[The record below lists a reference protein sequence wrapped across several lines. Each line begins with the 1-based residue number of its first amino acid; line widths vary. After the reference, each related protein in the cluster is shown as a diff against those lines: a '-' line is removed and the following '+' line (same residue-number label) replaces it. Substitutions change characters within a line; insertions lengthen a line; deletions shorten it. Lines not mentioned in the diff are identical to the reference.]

1 MKNTNLKL
9 LVLALVG
16 LFLTNCQRD
25 DAPEVLPQEEPVSTV
40 DPQAVVSLNEAKS
53 LFEASENQKRTTNSV
68 SRSRQPFV
76 ELETDWQYFLQTQT
90 LIGDAYA
97 KIPITIIG
105 ADWDTEC
112 SAEMLFLKENGVT
125 EPYLFITE
133 PDSLTNDNRI
143 VNADFYL
150 FTPKGEFISA
160 YRMTDGVISH
170 QLVPKVKANY
180 RLVVDT
186 EVTPTGRKKPKK
198 TKGAQA
204 SIKVDGKKEDSGGL
218 DNGNGSGGGGG
229 GGVAS
234 GDGGDAPI
242 QLEPVN
248 VYGTRPVH
256 YSSYPTY
263 NGNDYGNFTKGKDP
277 KPSEN
282 GAGSGSGGGSSSS
295 AVGVT
300 IVKGKKKLKTIDDEE
315 KEKKEEKKQDK
326 REDTIKDS
334 LTNRCA
340 KALLAQAPNLNN
352 DIAKILRETFGTNN
366 KFNLTILEDNKL
378 RGSSTDAYYHLISMS
393 KEKGEVEIYFNP
405 DILNSATNEY
415 ILVTMYHEA
424 IHAFLSYE
432 KKQLGDKFNEK
443 YPSVYYYRAI
453 GIHNGVAYDRFQFL
467 RDQKGGHFQFEP
479 FIDKLVDA
487 IRSYNHNIP
496 LDTAKAMAKTG
507 IVREMFDWEIRLN
520 QNEREGNNNK
530 KGTKCTP

>member
-9 LVLALVG
+9 LVLALAG
-16 LFLTNCQRD
+16 LFLANCQRD
-25 DAPEVLPQEEPVSTV
+25 DAPEVLPQEEPVPTV
-40 DPQAVVSLNEAKS
+40 DPQAVVSLDEAKS
-53 LFEASENQKRTTNSV
+53 LFEASENEKRTTNSV
-68 SRSRQPFV
+68 SRRKYPFI
-76 ELETDWQYFLQTQT
+76 ELETDWQYFEQMKDLEEMP
-90 LIGDAYA
+90 YA
-97 KIPITIIG
+97 KVPVRISR
-105 ADWDTEC
+105 TELNG
-112 SAEMLFLKENGVT
+112 EVLFLKKDGKT
-125 EPYLFITE
+125 KQYLFLTQIDSITA
-133 PDSLTNDNRI
+133 DRRI
-143 VNADFYL
+143 INADFYL
-150 FTPKGEFISA
+150 LDTKGVFLSA
-160 YRMTDGVISH
+160 YRMTDGVITH
-170 QLVPKVKANY
+170 KIVPKRKGSY
-180 RLVVDT
+180 RFIDNNESST
-186 EVTPTGRKKPKK
+186 TAQKPICRSCP
-198 TKGAQA
+198 
-204 SIKVDGKKEDSGGL
+204 SIIAPLPPFMDDEGDGDNPKERGEGE
-218 DNGNGSGGGGG
+218 GGGYNYF
-229 GGVAS
+229 V
-234 GDGGDAPI
+234 
-242 QLEPVN
+242 LEPVTI
-248 VYGTRPVH
+248 YGRFPRKSRYNSDFPH
-256 YSSYPTY
+256 YTY
-263 NGNDYGNFTKGKDP
+263 YDYSPYNYGDFYDDRDREDRRIALQELRERRRSIG
-277 KPSEN
+277 
-282 GAGSGSGGGSSSS
+282 GGGSSSNIG
-295 AVGVT
+295 AGMA
-300 IVKGKKKLKTIDDEE
+300 KEE
-315 KEKKEEKKQDK
+315 EKKEEKKQDK

-340 KALLAQAPNLNN
+340 KTLLAQAPNLNN

>member
-25 DAPEVLPQEEPVSTV
+25 DAPEVLPQQEAVPTV

-68 SRSRQPFV
+68 SRSNYPLI

-105 ADWDTEC
+105 SDL
-112 SAEMLFLKENGVT
+112 SAEMLFLKGNGIT
-125 EPYLFITE
+125 EQYLFITE

-150 FTPKGEFISA
+150 LTPKGEFISA

-170 QLVPKVKANY
+170 QLVPKVKTNY

-198 TKGAQA
+198 MKGAPA
-204 SIKVDGKKEDSGGL
+204 SIRVEGKKEDSGGL
-218 DNGNGSGGGGG
+218 DDGNRGTGGGGG
-229 GGVAS
+229 GSGS

-263 NGNDYGNFTKGKDP
+263 NGNNYENFTKEKDP

-282 GAGSGSGGGSSSS
+282 GRGSSSS
-295 AVGVT
+295 DVGVG
-300 IVKGKKKLKTIDDEE
+300 IVKGGKNSKNMRTIDDEE
-315 KEKKEEKKQDK
+315 KEEKEEAPVIYRPDHPISDNKCFFSTVNLNKGATLTIYVDEPNPGTGNVKKGLNVGHTFIGITQGENQYTYGFYPNIPGHK
-326 REDTIKDS
+326 TISNNNADSVLGKDDGHTFS
-334 LTNRCA
+334 VSFSAEVTPEQLQKIIELSQKSYARQYNLSYSNCTDFAISVANLANITLPYCKGSWTGGGGSA
-340 KALLAQAPNLNN
+340 PGVLGKALRDSSAFKNKINTRGGKAP
-352 DIAKILRETFGTNN
+352 A
-366 KFNLTILEDNKL
+366 
-378 RGSSTDAYYHLISMS
+378 S
-393 KEKGEVEIYFNP
+393 KG
-405 DILNSATNEY
+405 
-415 ILVTMYHEA
+415 
-424 IHAFLSYE
+424 
-432 KKQLGDKFNEK
+432 
-443 YPSVYYYRAI
+443 
-453 GIHNGVAYDRFQFL
+453 NG
-467 RDQKGGHFQFEP
+467 
-479 FIDKLVDA
+479 
-487 IRSYNHNIP
+487 
-496 LDTAKAMAKTG
+496 
-507 IVREMFDWEIRLN
+507 
-520 QNEREGNNNK
+520 
-530 KGTKCTP
+530 C

>member
-9 LVLALVG
+9 LVLTLVG
-16 LFLTNCQRD
+16 LFLANCQRD
-25 DAPEVLPQEEPVSTV
+25 DAPEVLPQEELVPAL

-90 LIGDAYA
+90 LVGDAYA

-105 ADWDTEC
+105 SDL
-112 SAEMLFLKENGVT
+112 SAEMLFLKENGIT
-125 EPYLFITE
+125 EQYLFITE

-198 TKGAQA
+198 MKGAPA
-204 SIKVDGKKEDSGGL
+204 SIRVEGKKEDSGGI
-218 DNGNGSGGGGG
+218 DEKGEGGGG

-263 NGNDYGNFTKGKDP
+263 NGNNYENFTKEKDP

-282 GAGSGSGGGSSSS
+282 GRGSSSS
-295 AVGVT
+295 DVGVG
-300 IVKGKKKLKTIDDEE
+300 IVKGGKNSKNMRTIDDEE
-315 KEKKEEKKQDK
+315 KEKKEEAPVIYRPDHPISDNKCFFSTVDLNKGATLTIYVDEPNPGTGNVKKWINVGHTFIGITQGENQYTYGFYPNVPGI
-326 REDTIKDS
+326 RTIGNNDVSSVLGKDDRHTFS
-334 LTNRCA
+334 VSFSTEISPEQLQKIIELSQKSYARQYNLSYSNCTDFAISVANLANITLPYCKGTWTGGGGSA
-340 KALLAQAPNLNN
+340 PGVLGKALRDSSAFKNKINTRGGKAP
-352 DIAKILRETFGTNN
+352 A
-366 KFNLTILEDNKL
+366 
-378 RGSSTDAYYHLISMS
+378 S
-393 KEKGEVEIYFNP
+393 KG
-405 DILNSATNEY
+405 
-415 ILVTMYHEA
+415 
-424 IHAFLSYE
+424 
-432 KKQLGDKFNEK
+432 
-443 YPSVYYYRAI
+443 
-453 GIHNGVAYDRFQFL
+453 NG
-467 RDQKGGHFQFEP
+467 
-479 FIDKLVDA
+479 
-487 IRSYNHNIP
+487 
-496 LDTAKAMAKTG
+496 
-507 IVREMFDWEIRLN
+507 
-520 QNEREGNNNK
+520 
-530 KGTKCTP
+530 C

>member
-9 LVLALVG
+9 LVLTLVG
-16 LFLTNCQRD
+16 LFLANCQRD
-25 DAPEVLPQEEPVSTV
+25 DAPEVLPQEELVPAL

-90 LIGDAYA
+90 LVGDAYA

-105 ADWDTEC
+105 SDL
-112 SAEMLFLKENGVT
+112 SAEMLFLKENGIT
-125 EPYLFITE
+125 EQYLFITE

-150 FTPKGEFISA
+150 LTPKGEFISA

-198 TKGAQA
+198 MKGAPA
-204 SIKVDGKKEDSGGL
+204 SIRVEGKKEDSGGI
-218 DNGNGSGGGGG
+218 DEKGEGRGG

-256 YSSYPTY
+256 YGSYPTY
-263 NGNDYGNFTKGKDP
+263 NGNNYENFTKEKDP

-282 GAGSGSGGGSSSS
+282 GRGSSSS
-295 AVGVT
+295 DVGVG
-300 IVKGKKKLKTIDDEE
+300 IVKGGKNSKNMRTIDDEE
-315 KEKKEEKKQDK
+315 KEKKEEAPVIYRPDHPISDNKCFFSTVDLNKGATL
-326 REDTIKDS
+326 TIYVDEPKPGTGEVVKWINVGHTFIGITQGENQYTYGFYPNVPGIRTIGNGNFPSVLGKDDGHTFS
-334 LTNRCA
+334 VSFSAEISPEQLQKIVELSQKSYGRQYNLSYSNCTDFAISVANLANITLPYCKGTWTGGGGSA
-340 KALLAQAPNLNN
+340 PGVLGKALRDSNTFKNKINTDGGKAP
-352 DIAKILRETFGTNN
+352 A
-366 KFNLTILEDNKL
+366 
-378 RGSSTDAYYHLISMS
+378 S
-393 KEKGEVEIYFNP
+393 KG
-405 DILNSATNEY
+405 
-415 ILVTMYHEA
+415 
-424 IHAFLSYE
+424 
-432 KKQLGDKFNEK
+432 
-443 YPSVYYYRAI
+443 
-453 GIHNGVAYDRFQFL
+453 NG
-467 RDQKGGHFQFEP
+467 
-479 FIDKLVDA
+479 
-487 IRSYNHNIP
+487 
-496 LDTAKAMAKTG
+496 
-507 IVREMFDWEIRLN
+507 
-520 QNEREGNNNK
+520 
-530 KGTKCTP
+530 C

>member
-9 LVLALVG
+9 LVLTLVG
-16 LFLTNCQRD
+16 LFLANCQRD
-25 DAPEVLPQEEPVSTV
+25 DAPEVLPQEELVPAL

-90 LIGDAYA
+90 LVGDAYA

-105 ADWDTEC
+105 SDL
-112 SAEMLFLKENGVT
+112 SAEMLFLKENGIT
-125 EPYLFITE
+125 EQYLFITE

-150 FTPKGEFISA
+150 LTPKGEFISA

-180 RLVVDT
+180 KLVVDT
-186 EVTPTGRKKPKK
+186 DVTQAGRKKPKK
-198 TKGAQA
+198 TRGAPA
-204 SIKVDGKKEDSGGL
+204 SIKVEGKTEDSGGL
-218 DNGNGSGGGGG
+218 DEKGG
-229 GGVAS
+229 GGVGGGLAS
-234 GDGGDAPI
+234 GGGGDAPI
-242 QLEPVN
+242 QLEPVS

-352 DIAKILRETFGTNN
+352 DIARLMRNTFGTSD
-366 KFNLTILEDNKL
+366 KFNITVSNKYLTGATGSYNGQKNGDVINCNIFLDDNMLK
-378 RGSSTDAYYHLISMS
+378 T
-393 KEKGEVEIYFNP
+393 
-405 DILNSATNEY
+405 ATQEY
-415 ILVTMYHEA
+415 ILVTLYHEVL
-424 IHAFLSYE
+424 HAFFDVERNRLGE
-432 KKQLGDKFNEK
+432 EGFKQK
-443 YPSVYYYRAI
+443 YPSVRETYLPIGNGDQERRYLLMNDHSNFNSFIETLAQSILSFNRSFPLEKARA
-453 GIHNGVAYDRFQFL
+453 L
-467 RDQKGGHFQFEP
+467 
-479 FIDKLVDA
+479 
-487 IRSYNHNIP
+487 
-496 LDTAKAMAKTG
+496 AKEG
-507 IVREMFDWEIRLN
+507 IVESYTIPSSEKEYI
-520 QNEREGNNNK
+520 NEQKTIGGCK
-530 KGTKCTP
+530 